1 MPPNALNDHAQLKA
15 YDPSDMLGA
24 ILGLPAQ
31 CEEAKR
37 IAAGAD
43 LGALAGRRYSSI
55 VIAGMGGS
63 AIGGDLL
70 RATFEP
76 WLTCPVTVVRDYSL
90 PAYVGPDTLFI
101 AASNSG
107 NTEETLS
114 TYAQARRAGAPIL
127 AVTTGGKLDD
137 HADAD
142 GVPLIKLPATGMQ
155 PRAAVGYAFIPLV
168 VAAVRLGLLPD
179 SVMRD
184 VDETAGVLLAVSSRL
199 GPDIPPASNPAKQL
213 ANAWV
218 GKIPFVYG
226 SQAERGVVA
235 YRWKTQVEENAKAL
249 AVANV
254 FPELNHNETVG
265 WSGTHGQAGV
275 EKHIAVVI
283 LRDRSEPAHIVRR
296 VELTKE
302 LLADRH
308 VRIDEAWSTGSSALA
323 RTMSLVYTGDF
334 ASCYL
339 ALAYGEDPTPV
350 KAIDWLKFQL
360 AKT

>member
-1 MPPNALNDHAQLKA
+1 MSPHPLNDHAHLKA
-15 YDPSDMLGA
+15 NDPADMLGA
-24 ILGLPAQ
+24 ILGLPEQ
-31 CEEAKR
+31 CEAAKR

-43 LGALAGRRYSSI
+43 LGALAGRTFNSV

-63 AIGGDLL
+63 AIGGDLM

-76 WLTCPVTVVRDYSL
+76 LLTCPVTVVRDYHL
-90 PAYVGPDTLFI
+90 PGYIGPDTLFI

-114 TYAQARRAGAPIL
+114 TYAQARRAHAQIL
-127 AVTTGGKLDD
+127 CVTTGGKLDQL
-137 HADAD
+137 AESD
-142 GVPLIKLPATGMQ
+142 GVPLIKLPVTGMQ
-155 PRAAVGYAFIPLV
+155 PRAAVGYAFVPLV
-168 VAAVRLGLLPD
+168 IAAIRLGLLPD

-184 VDETAGVLLAVSSRL
+184 VDEAAGVLLTVRNAL
-199 GPDIPPASNPAKQL
+199 GPDVPPASNHAKQL
-213 ANAWV
+213 ANAWL
-218 GKIPFVYG
+218 GKLPFIYG

-235 YRWKTQVEENAKAL
+235 YRWKTQINENAKAL
-249 AVANV
+249 ALANV

-265 WSGTHGQAGV
+265 WSGTHGQAAV
-275 EKHIAVVI
+275 EKHLTVVI

-302 LLADRH
+302 LLTDRH
-308 VRIDEAWSTGSSALA
+308 VHIDESWSTGSSALA

-350 KAIDWLKFQL
+350 KAIDWLKQQL
-360 AKT
+360 SKK

>member
-1 MPPNALNDHAQLKA
+1 MPPNALTDLAHLKLN
-15 YDPSDMLGA
+15 DPSDMLGA
-24 ILGLPAQ
+24 ILGLPEQ
-31 CEEAKR
+31 CEDAKK
-37 IAAGAD
+37 IAIGAD
-43 LGALAGRRYSSI
+43 LGDLAGRKFAS
-55 VIAGMGGS
+55 VLIAGMGGS
-63 AIGGDLL
+63 AIGGDLM

-76 WLTCPVTVVRDYSL
+76 WLTCPVTVVRDYRL
-90 PAYVGPDTLFI
+90 PAYVGPDTLVI

-114 TYAQARRAGAPIL
+114 VYAQARLAKAPIL
-127 AVTTGGKLDD
+127 AVTTGGKLEGS
-137 HADAD
+137 AEAD

-155 PRAAVGYAFIPLV
+155 PRAAVGYALVPLV

-179 SVMRD
+179 SVLRD
-184 VDETAGVLLAVSSRL
+184 IDETSGVLVAVRKEL
-199 GPDIPPASNPAKQL
+199 GPDVPPAANPAKQL

-235 YRWKTQVEENAKAL
+235 YRWKTQIAENAKAL

-275 EKHIAVVI
+275 EKHLCVVI

-308 VRIDEAWSTGSSALA
+308 VRIDESWSSGSSALA

-350 KAIDWLKFQL
+350 KAIDWLKQQL
-360 AKT
+360 AKK

>member
-1 MPPNALNDHAQLKA
+1 MAPHALNDHAQLKA
-15 YDPSDMLGA
+15 NDPSDMLGA
-24 ILGLPAQ
+24 ILGLPEQ
-31 CEEAKR
+31 CQAAKK
-37 IAAGAD
+37 IALSSD
-43 LGALAGRRYSSI
+43 LGALTGRKYSSV

-70 RATFEP
+70 RATFESELP
-76 WLTCPVTVVRDYSL
+76 CPVTVVRDYQL
-90 PAYVGPDTLFI
+90 PGYIGPDTLVI

-114 TYAQARRAGAPIL
+114 TYAQARRAKSPIL

-137 HADAD
+137 LAEAD
-142 GVPLIKLPATGMQ
+142 GVPLVKLPVTGLQ
-155 PRAAVGYAFIPLV
+155 PRAAVGYALVPLV
-168 VAAVRLGLLPD
+168 VAAVRLGLLPETVLQD
-179 SVMRD
+179 I
-184 VDETAGVLLAVSSRL
+184 DEAAGVLLTVRKEL
-199 GPDIPPASNPAKQL
+199 GPDEPPATNQAKML

-226 SQAERGVVA
+226 SHAERGVVA
-235 YRWKTQVEENAKAL
+235 YRWKTQINENAKAL

-254 FPELNHNETVG
+254 FPEVNHNETVG
-265 WSGTHGQAGV
+265 WSGTHGQRGV
-275 EKHIAVVI
+275 EKDLTVVI
-283 LRDRSEPAHIVRR
+283 LRDRTEPSHIVRR

-302 LLADRH
+302 LLADRD
-308 VRIDEAWSTGSSALA
+308 VRIDEVWSHGSSALA
-323 RTMSLVYTGDF
+323 RMMSLVYAGDF

-350 KAIDWLKFQL
+350 KAIDWLKQQL

>member
-1 MPPNALNDHAQLKA
+1 MAPHALNDHAQLKA
-15 YDPSDMLGA
+15 HDPSDMLGA
-24 ILGLPAQ
+24 ILGLPEQ
-31 CEEAKR
+31 CAAAKR
-37 IAAGAD
+37 IATGAD
-43 LGALAGRRYSSI
+43 LGALNGRHFSSV

-70 RATFEP
+70 RAAFEP
-76 WLTCPVTVVRDYSL
+76 QLTCPVTVVRDYLL
-90 PAYVGPDTLFI
+90 PGYIGPDTLVI

-114 TYAQARRAGAPIL
+114 TYAQARKAGASVL
-127 AVTTGGKLDD
+127 AVTTGGKLDKL
-137 HADAD
+137 ADAD
-142 GVPLIKLPATGMQ
+142 GVPLIKLPVTGLQ
-155 PRAAVGYAFIPLV
+155 PRAAVGYAFVPLV
-168 VAAVRLGLLPD
+168 VAAARLKLLPD
-179 SVMRD
+179 SVLQD
-184 VDETAGVLLAVSSRL
+184 IDEAAGVLLTMRSAL
-199 GPDIPPASNPAKQL
+199 GPDVPPATNQAKQI
-213 ANAWV
+213 ATAWL

-235 YRWKTQVEENAKAL
+235 YRWKTQINENAKAL

-265 WSGTHGQAGV
+265 WSGTHGQAAV
-275 EKHIAVVI
+275 EKFLSVVI
-283 LRDRSEPAHIVRR
+283 LRDRTEPAHIVRR

-302 LLADRH
+302 LLADRKVH
-308 VRIDEAWSTGSSALA
+308 IDEVWSSGTSALA
-323 RTMSLVYTGDF
+323 RTMSLVYAGDF

-350 KAIDWLKFQL
+350 KAIDWLKQQL

>member
-1 MPPNALNDHAQLKA
+1 MSPHTLADHAHLKIN
-15 YDPSDMLGA
+15 DPSDMLGA
-24 ILGLPAQ
+24 ILGLPEQ
-31 CEEAKR
+31 CEDAKR
-37 IAAGAD
+37 IAAAAD
-43 LGALAGRRYSSI
+43 LGALASRRFASV

-76 WLTCPVTVVRDYSL
+76 ALKCPVTVVRDYQV
-90 PAYVGPDTLFI
+90 PGYIGPDTLVI

-114 TYAQARRAGAPIL
+114 VYAQARKAKAPIL
-127 AVTTGGKLDD
+127 AVATGGKLDD
-137 HADAD
+137 LAEAD
-142 GVPLIKLPATGMQ
+142 GVPLIKLPVTGLQ
-155 PRAAVGYAFIPLV
+155 PRAAVGYALIPLV
-168 VAAVRLGLLPD
+168 VAAVRLGLLPE
-179 SVMRD
+179 SVLRD
-184 VDETAGVLLAVSSRL
+184 VDETAGVLLTVRDAL
-199 GPDIPPASNPAKQL
+199 GPDVAPEKNLAKQL
-213 ANAWV
+213 AQAWL

-235 YRWKTQVEENAKAL
+235 YRWKTQINENAKAL
-249 AVANV
+249 ALANV
-254 FPELNHNETVG
+254 FPEVNHNETVG
-265 WSGTHGQAGV
+265 WSGTHGQADV
-275 EKHIAVVI
+275 EKHLTVVI
-283 LRDRSEPAHIVRR
+283 LRDRAEPSHIVRR

-308 VRIDEAWSTGSSALA
+308 VRIDEAWSSGSSALA

-350 KAIDWLKFQL
+350 KAIDWLKQQL
-360 AKT
+360 AKK

>member
-1 MPPNALNDHAQLKA
+1 MSPNALTDLAHLKA
-15 YDPSDMLGA
+15 NDPSDMLGA
-24 ILGLPAQ
+24 IHGLPEQ
-31 CEEAKR
+31 CGDAKK
-37 IAAGAD
+37 IAVAAD
-43 LGALAGRRYSSI
+43 LGALAGRRFTS
-55 VIAGMGGS
+55 VLIAGMGGS

-76 WLTCPVTVVRDYSL
+76 WLTCPVTVVRDYQL
-90 PAYVGPDTLFI
+90 PAYVGPDTLVI

-114 TYAQARRAGAPIL
+114 VYAQARRASAPIL
-127 AVTTGGKLDD
+127 AVTTGGKLDEL
-137 HADAD
+137 ADTD
-142 GVPLIKLPATGMQ
+142 GVPVIQLPVTGMQ
-155 PRAAVGYAFIPLV
+155 PRAAVGYAFVPLV

-179 SVMRD
+179 SVLSD
-184 VDETAGVLLAVSSRL
+184 IDEGASVLLTVRNLL
-199 GPDIPPASNPAKQL
+199 GPDVPPASNPAKQL
-213 ANAWV
+213 ASAWV
-218 GKIPFVYG
+218 GKIPIIYG

-235 YRWKTQVEENAKAL
+235 YRWKTQISENAKAL
-249 AVANV
+249 AAANV

-265 WSGTHGQAGV
+265 WSGTHGQGGV
-275 EKHIAVVI
+275 EKSLSVVI
-283 LRDRSEPAHIVRR
+283 LRDHTEPTHIVRR

-308 VRIDEAWSTGSSALA
+308 VHIDEAWASGSSAFA

-350 KAIDWLKFQL
+350 KAIDWLKQQL
-360 AKT
+360 AKK

>member
-1 MPPNALNDHAQLKA
+1 
-15 YDPSDMLGA
+15 
-24 ILGLPAQ
+24 
-31 CEEAKR
+31 
-37 IAAGAD
+37 
-43 LGALAGRRYSSI
+43 
-55 VIAGMGGS
+55 MGGS

-76 WLTCPVTVVRDYSL
+76 QLTCPVTVVRDYQL
-90 PAYVGPDTLFI
+90 PAYVGPDSLVI

-114 TYAQARRAGAPIL
+114 VYAQARLAGAPIL
-127 AVTTGGKLDD
+127 AVTTGGKLDEL
-137 HADAD
+137 AEAD
-142 GVPLIKLPATGMQ
+142 GVPLIRLPVTGMQ
-155 PRAAVGYAFIPLV
+155 PRAAVGFAFIPLV

-184 VDETAGVLLAVSSRL
+184 IDEASGVLLSVRNEL
-199 GPDIPPASNPAKQL
+199 GPDLPPATNHAKKL
-213 ANAWV
+213 ANGWV

-235 YRWKTQVEENAKAL
+235 YRWKTQIAENAKAL

-275 EKHIAVVI
+275 EKHLSVVI
-283 LRDRSEPAHIVRR
+283 LRDRTEPTHIVRR

-302 LLADRH
+302 LLADRNVH
-308 VRIDEAWSTGSSALA
+308 IDESWSSGSSALA

-350 KAIDWLKFQL
+350 KAIDWLKQQL
-360 AKT
+360 AKK

>member
-1 MPPNALNDHAQLKA
+1 
-15 YDPSDMLGA
+15 
-24 ILGLPAQ
+24 
-31 CEEAKR
+31 
-37 IAAGAD
+37 
-43 LGALAGRRYSSI
+43 
-55 VIAGMGGS
+55 MGGS

-76 WLTCPVTVVRDYSL
+76 WLTCPVTVVRDYHL
-90 PAYVGPDTLFI
+90 PAYVGPDTLVI

-114 TYAQARRAGAPIL
+114 AYAHRRGAHGAPIL
-127 AVTTGGKLDD
+127 AVTTGGKLDEL
-137 HADAD
+137 AESD

-155 PRAAVGYAFIPLV
+155 PRAAVGYAFVPLV

-184 VDETAGVLLAVSSRL
+184 IDEGAGVLLTVRNAL
-199 GPDIPPASNPAKQL
+199 GPDVPPASNPAKQL

-218 GKIPFVYG
+218 GKLPFIYG

-235 YRWKTQVEENAKAL
+235 YRWKTQINENAKAL
-249 AVANV
+249 ALANV

-275 EKHIAVVI
+275 EKHLSVVI
-283 LRDRSEPAHIVRR
+283 LRDRTEPAHIVRR

-308 VRIDEAWSTGSSALA
+308 VHIDESWSTGSSALA

-350 KAIDWLKFQL
+350 KAIDWLKQQL
-360 AKT
+360 SKK

>member
-1 MPPNALNDHAQLKA
+1 MAPHALNDHAQLKA
-15 YDPSDMLGA
+15 HDPSDMLGA
-24 ILGLPAQ
+24 ILGLPEQ
-31 CEEAKR
+31 CAAAKR
-37 IAAGAD
+37 IASGAD
-43 LGALAGRRYSSI
+43 LGALTGRHFSSV

-70 RATFEP
+70 RAAFEP
-76 WLTCPVTVVRDYSL
+76 QLTCPVTVVRDYRL
-90 PAYVGPDTLFI
+90 PGYIGPETLVI

-114 TYAQARRAGAPIL
+114 TYAQARKASAPIL

-137 HADAD
+137 LAEAD
-142 GVPLIKLPATGMQ
+142 GVPLIKLPVTGLQ
-155 PRAAVGYAFIPLV
+155 PRAAVGYAFVPLV
-168 VAAVRLGLLPD
+168 VAAVRLKLLPD
-179 SVMRD
+179 SVMQD
-184 VDETAGVLLAVSSRL
+184 IDEAAGVLLTMRAAL
-199 GPDIPPASNPAKQL
+199 GPDVPPATNQAKQL
-213 ANAWV
+213 ATEWV
-218 GKIPFVYG
+218 GKIPFIYG

-235 YRWKTQVEENAKAL
+235 YRWKTQINENAKAL

-265 WSGTHGQAGV
+265 WSGSHGQAAV
-275 EKHIAVVI
+275 EKFLSVVI
-283 LRDRSEPAHIVRR
+283 LRDRAEPAHIVRR

-302 LLADRH
+302 LLADRKVH
-308 VRIDEAWSTGSSALA
+308 IDEVWSSGTSALA
-323 RTMSLVYTGDF
+323 RTFSLVYAGDF

-350 KAIDWLKFQL
+350 KAIDWLKQQL